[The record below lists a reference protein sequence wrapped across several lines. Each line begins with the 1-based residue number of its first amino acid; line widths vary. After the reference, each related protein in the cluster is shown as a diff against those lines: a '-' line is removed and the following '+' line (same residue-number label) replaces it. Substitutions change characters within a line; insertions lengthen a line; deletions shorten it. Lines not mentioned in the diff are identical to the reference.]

1 VTTTRLQRLLSPVR
15 VGSLEI
21 RNRIVSTAH
30 GAFLDFYRPGVA
42 PDQYI
47 AYQRRRAQGGCGLV
61 ILQPMHVHPSSH
73 ALGHF
78 VPDAGDLRVK
88 FAAMADA
95 VHEPGARVLVQLM
108 HFGAQFTSDAR
119 EDLQPLWSFSGT
131 TSPEGEPSHAML
143 PAEIEEVID
152 GFARAAELAV
162 DAGLDGVEV
171 HGTHGYLVQQSFS
184 PWSNQRE
191 DGWGDR
197 RRFLDE
203 VLERVRGAVGPGA
216 IVGLRLAADDF
227 VRPERG
233 GVGVDELRR
242 IARHAT
248 LSGSIDY
255 LNHSEGARSSHY
267 SRAVG
272 SYRHPRGEFLP
283 LAAGLKRAIDG
294 AIPVI
299 GVGRIIE
306 PAMAEQALADGD
318 CDLVGL
324 TRAQIADPDFAR
336 KCRDGSPQRIRPC
349 VGANQGCVDRMS
361 GALPITCFH
370 NPDVG
375 REHRL
380 EPLRPVT
387 RSRRVLVIGAGPAGL
402 KAAEIAARR
411 NHDVTIVD
419 RAREPGGL
427 LLCTGRL
434 GAASELLGSI
444 SWIEQELEAL
454 GVEVQLEVEADPSL
468 IAGHEPQVV
477 VLATGA
483 RPDPAGPGAHDGSIP
498 VLSTADAACSTWEG
512 TPFDPAGQ
520 RVVVVDTL
528 GNLET
533 ALATEALIDRGAAVT
548 VITPYLHFGPHVGFT
563 HRKDLLEKVYGSG
576 SRVEASCIFTGLA
589 DGEASWRHVYSR
601 VERAMAFD
609 ALVAGVPR
617 LPDLTLTD
625 AARASGAE
633 VVMAGDVVAPRSAM
647 HAFREGDNAG
657 RAV

>member
-1 VTTTRLQRLLSPVR
+1 M
-15 VGSLEI
+15 EI
-21 RNRIVSTAH
+21 RNRVVSTAH

-47 AYQRRRAQGGCGLV
+47 AYQRRRARGGCGLI

-78 VPDAGDLRVK
+78 VPDPDDLRAK
-88 FAAMADA
+88 LAAMADA
-95 VHEPGARVLVQLM
+95 LHAEGARAVLQLM

-119 EDLQPLWSFSGT
+119 DDLQPLWSFSGT
-131 TSPEGEPSHAML
+131 VSPEGEPSHEML
-143 PAEIEEVID
+143 PAEIEEVVD
-152 GFARAAELAV
+152 GFARAAALAV

-191 DGWGDR
+191 DLWGDR
-197 RRFLDE
+197 HRFLDD
-203 VLERVRGAVGPGA
+203 VLGRVRTAVGSEA
-216 IVGLRLAADDF
+216 TVGLRLAADDF

-233 GVGVDELRR
+233 GVGVDELRE

-248 LSGSIDY
+248 RTGNIDY

-267 SRAVG
+267 ARAVG

-283 LAAGLKRAIDG
+283 LAAGLRSAIDA

-299 GVGRIIE
+299 GVGRIVD
-306 PAMAEQALADGD
+306 PGMAEQALADGD

-324 TRAQIADPDFAR
+324 TRAQIADPDFVQR
-336 KCRDGSPQRIRPC
+336 CRESGAHRIRPC

-380 EPLRPVT
+380 EPLRPVEH
-387 RSRRVLVIGAGPAGL
+387 RRRLLVVGAGPAGL

-411 NHDVTIVD
+411 GHEVTVVD
-419 RAREPGGL
+419 RAGAPGGL
-427 LLCTGRL
+427 LLCTGGL

-444 SWIEQELEAL
+444 SWLEQELTRL
-454 GVEVQLEVEADPSL
+454 DVEIRLEVEADEEL
-468 IAGHEPQVV
+468 IADHRPEVV
-477 VLATGA
+477 MLATGA
-483 RPDPAGPGAHDGSIP
+483 RPDPAGPGPHDRSIP
-498 VLSTADAACSTWEG
+498 VLSTADAAWSTWEG
-512 TPFDPAGQ
+512 TPFDPVGQ
-520 RVVVVDTL
+520 NVAVIDTL

-533 ALATEALIDRGAAVT
+533 ALAIEALIDRGAEVT
-548 VITPYLHFGPHVGFT
+548 VVTPYLHFGPHVGFT
-563 HRKDLLEKVYGSG
+563 HRKDFLEKVYGSG
-576 SRVEASCIFTGLA
+576 SRVETSSIFTGLA
-589 DGEASWRHVYSR
+589 DGEVTWRHVYAR
-601 VERAMAFD
+601 VDQTLPFD
-609 ALVAGVPR
+609 APARRCAPNPR
-617 LPDLTLTD
+617 PD
-625 AARASGAE
+625 AE
-633 VVMAGDVVAPRSAM
+633 RRGPGIGCRRRD
-647 HAFREGDNAG
+647 G
-657 RAV
+657 R